1 MFEVAA
7 VALVVG
13 IVISFT
19 TIGLLAFIQSLNQLL
34 LVSAGSRAN
43 INSNTL
49 AFTTVLSVSIGVL
62 IVGLLLHYGVNSW
75 QPLGVPDTIYTVQ
88 LCEKLPMMPAKLKCQ
103 RHWNR
108 CWPVSLWLS
117 SRYKCQRFWA
127 LVKTFW
133 DLPAYKTIVAQPD
146 LLNGDSIYRWAKQR
160 LFATLPCIGVRRS
173 TFALH
178 RW

>member
-62 IVGLLLHYGVNSW
+62 IVGLLLHYGVNS
-75 QPLGVPDTIYTVQ
+75 
-88 LCEKLPMMPAKLKCQ
+88 
-103 RHWNR
+103 
-108 CWPVSLWLS
+108 
-117 SRYKCQRFWA
+117 
-127 LVKTFW
+127 
-133 DLPAYKTIVAQPD
+133 
-146 LLNGDSIYRWAKQR
+146 
-160 LFATLPCIGVRRS
+160 
-173 TFALH
+173 
-178 RW
+178 